1 MRIKGEYE
9 RIVSIQG
16 DASDMNCIAIKTR
29 DKDGEGSD
37 WVYLSAKQG
46 LELIAQISSILN
58 NYGEDK
64 KEYPSLLDWER
75 HNI

>member
-16 DASDMNCIAIKTR
+16 DASDMNCIAIVTR
-29 DKDGEGSD
+29 DSDGEGSD
-37 WVYLSAKQG
+37 WVYLSVKQG
-46 LELIAQISSILN
+46 IELIAQISSILN

-64 KEYPSLLDWER
+64 KEYSSLLDWER
-75 HNI
+75 HNV

>member
-1 MRIKGEYE
+1 MQIKGEYG
-9 RIVSIQG
+9 RVVSIQK
-16 DASDMNCIAIKTR
+16 DWSDMNCIAIKTR
-29 DKDGEGSD
+29 DKDGEGSE

-58 NYGEDK
+58 NYEGDK

-75 HNI
+75 HNV